1 MVRRGSNM
9 KATRGERIFYIINY
23 ILIGLLSVSTLLP
36 FIYLLAL
43 SFSGNQAIITGKV
56 SFLPVDFT
64 VDAYRFVFTI
74 GRFAQAFK
82 VSIFVTGVGTFL
94 SIALTVLTA
103 YPLSKP
109 TLRGRKFFLMFYIVT
124 MLFSGGLIPSFLLV
138 KGVGIYNKVWSLI
151 LPGMLSVFNMLLIKN
166 FIEAL
171 PEAIEESARIDGANS
186 AQILFWIVL
195 PLIMPAVATVSLFY
209 AVGYWNSYFPGMMYI
224 SDPGLKPLQTYLYEV
239 VRMAS
244 VPAHE
249 LPADV
254 AISNVTAQSVQAA
267 TILASIAPILIV
279 YPYLQKYFVKGLVIG
294 SVK

>member
-1 MVRRGSNM
+1 MQ
-9 KATRGERIFYIINY
+9 ATRGEKIFYSINY
-23 ILIGLLSVSTLLP
+23 VIIGLLSLSTLLP
-36 FIYLLAL
+36 FIYLFAL

-56 SFLPVDFT
+56 SFFPVDFT
-64 VDAYRFVFTI
+64 ADAYRFVLTI
-74 GRFAQAFK
+74 GRFAKAFRN
-82 VSIFVTGVGTFL
+82 SIFITAMGTFF
-94 SIALTVLTA
+94 SIVITVLTA

-109 TLRGRKFFLMFYIVT
+109 NLRGRKGFLLFYIIT
-124 MLFSGGLIPSFLLV
+124 MLFSGGLVPSFLLV
-138 KGVGIYNKVWSLI
+138 KSVGIYNTIWALTI
-151 LPGMLSVFNMLLIKN
+151 PGMLSVFNMLLIKN
-166 FIEAL
+166 FIEGL
-171 PEAIEESARIDGANS
+171 PEAIEESAKIDGANS
-186 AQILFWIVL
+186 AQILFSIIL
-195 PLIMPAVATVSLFY
+195 PLITPAVATVALFY

-224 SDPGLKPLQTYLYEV
+224 SDPDLKPLQTYLYEV

>member
-1 MVRRGSNM
+1 M
-9 KATRGERIFYIINY
+9 KATKGEKVFYSINY
-23 ILIGLLSVSTLLP
+23 IFIAVISLTTLAP

-56 SFLPVDFT
+56 TFWPVDFT
-64 VDAYRFVFTI
+64 LDAYRFVMTI
-74 GRFAQAFK
+74 GRFAKAFK
-82 VSIFVTGVGTFL
+82 NSVLVTAGGTFL
-94 SIALTVLTA
+94 SIFITALTA

-109 TLRGRKFFLMFYIVT
+109 NFRGRKVVLMFYIVT

-138 KGVGIYNKVWSLI
+138 KGLKIYNTLWALI
-151 LPGMLSVFNMLLIKN
+151 LPGMLSVYNMLLIKN

-186 AQILFWIVL
+186 AQILFYIIL
-195 PLIMPAVATVSLFY
+195 PLITPAMATVALFY

-249 LPADV
+249 LPADT
-254 AISNVTAQSVQAA
+254 AISNITTQSVQAA
-267 TILASIAPILIV
+267 TILSSIVPILVV